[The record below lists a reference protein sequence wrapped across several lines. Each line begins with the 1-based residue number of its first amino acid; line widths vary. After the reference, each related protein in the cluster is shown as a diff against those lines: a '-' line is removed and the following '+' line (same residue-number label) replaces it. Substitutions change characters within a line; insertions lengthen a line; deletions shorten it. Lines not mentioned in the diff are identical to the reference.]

1 MKKSIAHLSVFV
13 LSSATLLLSC
23 GNTPAASSNPSSTP
37 ASTPVATSEAAA
49 SSAVVTPSE
58 AVSSAAEEVTVTLDE
73 SYITSEHTDGSY
85 GDGSWNGLVHQL
97 DLYSNGVYR
106 YTSTEL
112 KYGYSMILGT
122 TAVVTFGDYVK
133 GGTEDGL
140 TEVTLNAA
148 SEVFLNSYSK
158 AGGFSIVV
166 TTPNQEY
173 PVELP
178 AKVQGEVNM
187 ANSKEDVLAAYGQG
201 TKVWVDAS
209 TYSLSFVDPNT
220 DELPDAIETK
230 SGAIDMIDD
239 IKEFQIVNEFS
250 SKKNEET
257 GALSTWD
264 GTVHIVSLFEDGS
277 YDYMTT
283 QLKYGYSMLLGTT
296 SVDQVG
302 IATIGQSEDD
312 YTKVTLGTAKDVLL
326 NSFSKAGGF
335 NIQVNT
341 LDQEYP
347 VELPAKAQG
356 EKNMANSKEDVIN
369 AYGQGGVVFLSDS
382 TGTLSLVD
390 PNAE

>member
-1 MKKSIAHLSVFV
+1 MKKSIARLSIFA
-13 LSSATLLLSC
+13 LSSATLLMAC
-23 GNTPAASSNPSSTP
+23 GNTPAASSSSTP
-37 ASTPVATSEAAA
+37 ASASEAST
-49 SSAVVTPSE
+49 SSAVTSSE
-58 AVSSAAEEVTVTLDE
+58 EATSSAEEVVVTLKE
-73 SYITSEHTDGSY
+73 SYITSELTAGSY
-85 GDGSWNGLVHQL
+85 GGGSWNGIVHQV
-97 DLYSNGVYR
+97 DLFSNGVYR

-239 IKEFQIVNEFS
+239 IKEFQIVSEFS
-250 SKKNEET
+250 STKNEET

-264 GTVHIVSLFEDGS
+264 GTVHIVSLFENGS

>member
-1 MKKSIAHLSVFV
+1 MKSITRLSIFA
-13 LSSATLLLSC
+13 LSSATLLMAC
-23 GNTPAASSNPSSTP
+23 GNTPAASSSTP
-37 ASTPVATSEAAA
+37 AASTSEASTSTAVTSSAEA
-49 SSAVVTPSE
+49 SSSEEEVVVT
-58 AVSSAAEEVTVTLDE
+58 LKE
-73 SYITSEHTDGSY
+73 SYITSELTDGSY
-85 GDGSWNGLVHQL
+85 GQGSWNGIVHQV
-97 DLYSNGVYR
+97 DLFSNGVYR
-106 YTSTEL
+106 HTSTEL
-112 KYGYSMILGT
+112 KYGYSMVLGT

-140 TEVTLNAA
+140 TEVTLKAA

-187 ANSKEDVLAAYGQG
+187 ANSKDDVLAAYGQG
-201 TKVWVDAS
+201 AKVWVDAS

-220 DELPDAIETK
+220 DEIPDAVTTK
-230 SGAIDMIDD
+230 SGAIDMIND
-239 IKEFQIVNEFS
+239 IKEFQIVSEFS
-250 SKKNEET
+250 STKNEET
-257 GALSTWD
+257 GALSAWD

-277 YDYMTT
+277 YDYITT
-283 QLKYGYSMLLGTT
+283 ELKYGYSMLLGTT
-296 SVDQVG
+296 SVDKTG
-302 IATIGQSEDD
+302 TATIGASEDD
-312 YTKVTLGTAKDVLL
+312 YTKVTLGTATDVLL

-341 LDQEYP
+341 LNQEYP